1 MNKKRRAYQRSG
13 KFSEASVLHFSF
25 IYRNKSYELS
35 FLSPRRWKI
44 KNEMGGFKVISKPQ
58 SIISTLYL
66 LKTHMNWGGYWS
78 RFQRATENLCEV
90 KKKKSLQGTYNSHNP
105 QLTWTSAQSE
115 AALKVRRDASTYIN
129 HERSHHKKNSNAHKR
144 HSACQCVSIFFSS
157 ASSQRLPSDFS
168 SHFSLVFHDSS
179 ILSFC
184 LFQAIQ

>member
-1 MNKKRRAYQRSG
+1 MTRSG
-13 KFSEASVLHFSF
+13 QFSEASVLHFSF
-25 IYRNKSYELS
+25 ICRNKSYELS

-78 RFQRATENLCEV
+78 RYQRATENLCEV
-90 KKKKSLQGTYNSHNP
+90 KKKKSLRGTYNSHNP

-144 HSACQCVSIFFSS
+144 HSACQCVSIFFPV
-157 ASSQRLPSDFS
+157 LPLKGIHQIFL
-168 SHFSLVFHDSS
+168 HIFSLVFHDSS
-179 ILSFC
+179 ISSFC